1 MAAVADVTDQN
12 FEAEVL
18 KSKIP
23 VLVDFWAEWCGPCR
37 AIAPIIKDLA
47 ARYGDKLK
55 VVKMNVDENQSI
67 PARYGVRSIP
77 LVLAIK
83 DGAVVDQILGSKSK
97 EAFDA
102 LVKKVVA

>member
-12 FEAEVL
+12 FESEVL

-47 ARYGDKLK
+47 ARYGEKLK

-102 LVKKVVA
+102 LAKKIVA

>member
-18 KSKIP
+18 KSKLP
-23 VLVDFWAEWCGPCR
+23 VIVDFWAEWCGPCQR
-37 AIAPIIKDLA
+37 IAPIVKDLA
-47 ARYGDKLK
+47 ARYGDQVK
-55 VVKMNVDENQSI
+55 VVKMNVDENQNI
-67 PARYGVRSIP
+67 PAKYCVRSIP

-83 DGAVVDQILGSKSK
+83 DGVVVDQIVGSRPK
-97 EAFDA
+97 EAFEA

>member
-1 MAAVADVTDQN
+1 MASVADVTDQS
-12 FEAEVL
+12 FDVEVL
-18 KSKIP
+18 QSKVP
-23 VLVDFWAEWCGPCR
+23 VIVDFWAEWCGPCR
-37 AIAPIIKDLA
+37 MIAPIVKDLA

-67 PARYGVRSIP
+67 PAKYCVRSIP

-83 DGAVVDQILGSKSK
+83 DGVVVDQLLGSRPK
-97 EAFDA
+97 EAFEQ